1 MKKLVKK
8 TISKIVDNTIN
19 RPLWVQH
26 CSQTLY
32 QSALG
37 CIRMW
42 DETGDL
48 KWQLRAEKVVHLI
61 LESQQPDG
69 GFDIGYRFNF
79 GYPHKVGES
88 TSPELPGLLALAEYL
103 SKQADPQTLA
113 AAERAMSWIERFA
126 FKTEVNGEWAIP
138 YGPYSSIDVV
148 NYNGVSFACGALG
161 KYLSVFG
168 GSERQKEMYS
178 GFVRYL
184 QRVSSTSEEYPGCFW
199 YYADQEDPN
208 ISESQKGKIDFYHQM
223 QQVEMHSIAE
233 RVLSA
238 PGQLQLVQGAAD
250 HIVAYYNKHGFV
262 PYTPCGQY
270 FGGHIHTW
278 GYCSVASGLLEAASL
293 LPDRSEEYREVAS
306 EVGSWL
312 MENAYRDGSFIP
324 VITTGGVSV
333 DSNSY
338 VRTDAWVFNTMCAL
352 EMYLGS
358 GVWTSAIDPVW
369 ERMKKADFSG
379 PENHARPRSGKLF
392 FSALKS
398 IRRMTKSSG

>member
-138 YGPYSSIDVV
+138 YGPYSSTDVV

-161 KYLSVFG
+161 KYLSVFKG
-168 GSERQKEMYS
+168 TERQQEIYH

-184 QRVSSTSEEYPGCFW
+184 DRVSTESDEYAGRFW
-199 YYADQEDPN
+199 YYADQDDAAL
-208 ISESQKGKIDFYHQM
+208 SELQKGKIDYYHQM

-233 RVLSA
+233 QALSA
-238 PGQLQLVQGAAD
+238 PLQVKMIRDASD
-250 HIVAYYNKHGFV
+250 HIVAYYWKHQIV
-262 PYTPCGQY
+262 PYTPCGRY
-270 FGGHIHTW
+270 FGGLIHTW
-278 GYCSVASGLLEAASL
+278 GLCSVASGLLEASKVVPEKA
-293 LPDRSEEYREVAS
+293 EEYREVAS
-306 EVGSWL
+306 AVGSWL
-312 MENAYRDGSFIP
+312 VEKAYRGDGSFVPIM
-324 VITTGGVSV
+324 TTDGTAV
-333 DSNSY
+333 DRRSY

-352 EMYLGS
+352 EVHLGEGPWS
-358 GVWTSAIDPVW
+358 SVIEPVW
-369 ERMKKADFSG
+369 ERLENANFSGIENHSRPVTGRWWFSFLRFVKKA
-379 PENHARPRSGKLF
+379 
-392 FSALKS
+392 LK
-398 IRRMTKSSG
+398 K